1 MRGRINY
8 YVLAVILLLTLIYVY
23 LNSLEP
29 DIPEQLDFSELIF
42 MLAYS
47 SATVFAFIVAK
58 RYRGSKVFGRAY
70 LSLAVAYM
78 MNTIGV
84 ILFTV
89 LQIMG
94 TANPFPDM
102 PDFFFSL
109 YYPLAII
116 HLMLNIRF
124 VKGGLWLQ
132 KGQRLT
138 LVLLPGGVVTIYII
152 GMLAPI
158 SVDIEQLNQQP
169 HDNIINLIPFVS
181 HIKINEPMSHDADF
195 YRGFYAGI
203 WYVIA
208 TTSVFSWAIIGAQIF
223 RNTKIGAPW
232 GLLLVGIGLN
242 AVGDVSYYLTG
253 IYTFDR
259 TTPII
264 CIWVLGLMIISYAL
278 HLHRKQI

>member
-1 MRGRINY
+1 MLIS
-8 YVLAVILLLTLIYVY
+8 TLIYVY

-42 MLAYS
+42 ILAYS

-70 LSLAVAYM
+70 ISLAIAYM

-84 ILFTV
+84 ALFTV
-89 LQIMG
+89 MQITG
-94 TANPFPDM
+94 KTNPFPDI
-102 PDFFFSL
+102 PDFFFSF

-116 HLMLNIRF
+116 HLMLNIRYA
-124 VKGGLWLQ
+124 KGGLWLE
-132 KGQRLT
+132 KGQKLT
-138 LVLLPGGVVTIYII
+138 LVLLPVGVVSIYII

-158 SVDIEQLNQQP
+158 SVDVEQYNQEP
-169 HDNIINLIPFVS
+169 HDNLINLIPFTVS
-181 HIKINEPMSHDADF
+181 HIKINETMLYDADF

-242 AVGDVSYYLTG
+242 AVGDVSYYFTG

-264 CIWVLGLMIISYAL
+264 CIWVLGLMIVSYAL
-278 HLHRKQI
+278 HLHRKEI